1 MTSTARSSGP
11 NLYRRLLGYAWPYRG
26 VFALAV
32 AAMTVASA
40 TDPAFAA
47 LMRPMLDGGFIHR
60 NPESIRYVPLLLI
73 ALFTVRGIAAFGAD
87 YSMQWVGRKVIF
99 DIRNAMFSQMV
110 YLPSAFYDV
119 HSSGTLVSKLIYD
132 VEQVASASTRA
143 VSVLV
148 KDGVGVVGLL
158 GWMTYLDWK
167 LTLIFVCLAPP
178 VSLVVRKMSTR
189 FRKASSAIQE
199 TMGDVSRVAQETIAA
214 HKVVKIFGGEEI
226 EKLTFARI
234 NERNRQQ
241 VMKRAAVGASGSPI
255 IQLLAATALAGI
267 IYIAMQ
273 QPKITIGTFVSYIT
287 AIMLLLGPT
296 RRLTQIN
303 ETIQSGLAAAQS
315 IFWLLDQPM
324 PRDKGTRRL
333 ESVRGR
339 IEYRHVTF
347 CYPSSRV
354 SALANVSFVAEPG
367 TTLALVGPSGSG
379 KTTVANV
386 LPRFY
391 DLSEGEILID
401 GLSITDMTIK
411 SLRSHIALV
420 GQETVLFDDTIR
432 NNIVY
437 GQREPVTDARLQ
449 DAAAAAH
456 VMEFVRDL
464 PNGFDTLV
472 GERGV
477 RLSGG
482 QRQRIAIARALLK
495 NAPILI
501 LDEATSALDTESE
514 RYVQEA
520 MQKLMANRTTLVIAH
535 RLSTIEGADRIVVLA
550 NGRIVESGTHQELLD
565 LGQAYARLYRVQFR
579 ER

>member
-1 MTSTARSSGP
+1 MTASLTPSGT
-11 NLYRRLLGYAWPYRG
+11 NQYRRLLGYAWPYRR

-32 AAMTVASA
+32 VAMTVASA

-47 LMRPMLDGGFIHR
+47 LMRPMLDGGFIRR
-60 NPESIRYVPLLLI
+60 NVESIRYVPLLLVV
-73 ALFTVRGIAAFGAD
+73 LFTVRGFAAFAAD

-99 DIRNAMFSQMV
+99 DIRNAMFNQLV
-110 YLPSAFYDV
+110 YLSSAFYDA
-119 HSSGTLVSKLIYD
+119 HASGTLVSKLIYD

-143 VSVLV
+143 VTVVV

-158 GWMTYLDWK
+158 GWMAYLDWK

-178 VSLVVRKMSTR
+178 VSLVVRKMSSR
-189 FRKASSAIQE
+189 FRRASGAIQE
-199 TMGDVSRVAQETIAA
+199 TMGDVSRIAQETVAA
-214 HKVVKIFGGEEI
+214 HRVVKIFGGEEI
-226 EKLTFARI
+226 EKLAFARI

-241 VMKRAAVGASGSPI
+241 VMKRAAVGASGSPV
-255 IQLLAATALAGI
+255 IQLLAAMALAGI

-273 QPKITIGTFVSYIT
+273 QPKTTIGTFISYIT

-303 ETIQSGLAAAQS
+303 ETIQSGVAAAQS

-324 PRDKGTRRL
+324 PNDDGARTLG
-333 ESVRGR
+333 SIRGR
-339 IEYRHVTF
+339 IEYRGVTF
-347 CYPSSRV
+347 RYPSSKV
-354 SALANVSFVAEPG
+354 HALANVSFVIEPG
-367 TTLALVGPSGSG
+367 TTLALVGASGSG
-379 KTTVANV
+379 KTTVANL

-391 DLSEGEILID
+391 ELTEGTILID
-401 GLSITDMTIK
+401 GVGITDVTLQ
-411 SLRSHIALV
+411 SLRLQIALV

-437 GQREPVTDARLQ
+437 GQRGPVPEARLHE
-449 DAAAAAH
+449 AVTAAH
-456 VMEFVRDL
+456 VLEFVKDL
-464 PNGFDTLV
+464 PQGLDTRV

-482 QRQRIAIARALLK
+482 QRQRIAIARALIK

-535 RLSTIEGADRIVVLA
+535 RLSTIERADRIVVLSK
-550 NGRIVESGTHQELLD
+550 GRIVETGTHQELLD
-565 LGQAYARLYRVQFR
+565 LGQSYAKLYRVQFH